1 MQKKGNRRAKVFC
14 SFLYCIVISYL
25 WKLPLNLNS
34 ALRVPQVS
42 RRFPRF
48 CRITLLAKT
57 YSQLRS
63 KNLLTH
69 VSVY

>member
-48 CRITLLAKT
+48 YRITLLAKRIPSLGQKT
-57 YSQLRS
+57 Y
-63 KNLLTH
+63 
-69 VSVY
+69 